1 MICIIQQNDTYRKS
15 AFQHINNKN
24 GDSLQRN
31 QEFDFEEKKKSL
43 YFALYRKCIDYI
55 FKLITNANK
64 HWISIEQT
72 N

>member
-31 QEFDFEEKKKSL
+31 QEFGFEEKKKSL
-43 YFALYRKCIDYI
+43 YFALYRKCID
-55 FKLITNANK
+55 
-64 HWISIEQT
+64 
-72 N
+72 

>member
-31 QEFDFEEKKKSL
+31 QEFGREFDFEEKKKSL
-43 YFALYRKCIDYI
+43 FCTL
-55 FKLITNANK
+55 
-64 HWISIEQT
+64 
-72 N
+72 